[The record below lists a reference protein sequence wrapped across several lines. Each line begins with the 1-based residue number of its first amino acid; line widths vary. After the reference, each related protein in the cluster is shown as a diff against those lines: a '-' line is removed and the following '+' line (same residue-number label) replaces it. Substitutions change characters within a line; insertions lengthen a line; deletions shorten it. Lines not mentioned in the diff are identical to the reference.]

1 MPPPQPWRVVTP
13 RSEPQAA
20 LGKAIRELRETRGPS
35 QEQPAIQADTHPTW
49 ISQLESARNNPSWGT
64 VQRISAA
71 LGVAGPELASR
82 AERLEAS
89 SD

>member
-1 MPPPQPWRVVTP
+1 MAP

-20 LGKAIRELRETRGPS
+20 LGNAIRELREARGLS
-35 QEQPAIQADTHPTW
+35 QEQLAIQADTHPTW
-49 ISQLESARNNPSWGT
+49 ISHLESGRNNPSWGT

-71 LGVAGPELASR
+71 LGVTVSELASR